1 MPRPR
6 KYPQELIDRGV
17 RLAIESG
24 RPVAHVAE
32 IGLPAETLRKR
43 VRQAEADQGL
53 RPGLPSCEERE
64 EIKALKREVAEL
76 RKANEIL
83 RAASV
88 FFATEL
94 DGGRDE
100 ASAFIDRHRDRFGVE
115 LICRTLGVS
124 ASAYY
129 QRATGERSARG
140 LEDERLMVKIG
151 KIFAENYECYG
162 VGGRTPRWSATA
174 SGSARSGRPVDG
186 CCGPAWR
193 EATREAVADHDQRSC
208 RAQAPRSRRA
218 GFHRGRAGPSVGGDF
233 TYLRTWEGRVY
244 FSFIIDVY
252 SRMIVGWQLATHM
265 RTDLVLDALRMA
277 LSTRQL
283 GADFTLISHSDQ
295 GSQYVSED
303 YTQGPGRRARAGVG
317 RVGRRCL

>member
-24 RPVAHVAE
+24 RPVAHVAAE

-94 DGGRDE
+94 DGGR
-100 ASAFIDRHRDRFGVE
+100 
-115 LICRTLGVS
+115 
-124 ASAYY
+124 
-129 QRATGERSARG
+129 
-140 LEDERLMVKIG
+140 
-151 KIFAENYECYG
+151 
-162 VGGRTPRWSATA
+162 
-174 SGSARSGRPVDG
+174 
-186 CCGPAWR
+186 
-193 EATREAVADHDQRSC
+193 TR
-208 RAQAPRSRRA
+208 
-218 GFHRGRAGPSVGGDF
+218 
-233 TYLRTWEGRVY
+233 
-244 FSFIIDVY
+244 
-252 SRMIVGWQLATHM
+252 
-265 RTDLVLDALRMA
+265 
-277 LSTRQL
+277 
-283 GADFTLISHSDQ
+283 
-295 GSQYVSED
+295 
-303 YTQGPGRRARAGVG
+303 
-317 RVGRRCL
+317 